1 MTQKQQELL
10 TWARDNGVK
19 SIKQTG
25 EGLEVEFFP
34 APVDF
39 AHAFSNKEED
49 VEDVEDDVMF
59 YAS

>member
-1 MTQKQQELL
+1 L

-39 AHAFSNKEED
+39 AHAFPNKEED